1 MTLHGWFHS
10 RTRKPAQSS
19 RTAWWEYMGSWVTID
34 DGCFKVLS
42 FRIICYASNTKV
54 WGPVFFFFFHF
65 ISPSSNGK
73 LNDFIVSAHSKNF
86 TVQNLKSIIIFSF
99 FINNAKTSDG
109 FNSDQLSPAYMLLL
123 YRSLVPLYL
132 ILQIR
137 HYCYYYVGFA

>member
-1 MTLHGWFHS
+1 M
-10 RTRKPAQSS
+10 
-19 RTAWWEYMGSWVTID
+19 
-34 DGCFKVLS
+34 LS

-54 WGPVFFFFFHF
+54 WGPVFFFFHF

-99 FINNAKTSDG
+99 FINNAKSSDG

-132 ILQIR
+132 
-137 HYCYYYVGFA
+137 FNSTN